1 LLALEQARAVA
12 SVANDIEAPVGD
24 GSIEVGEVHLGGP
37 TWNQIDEQRM
47 HDIDGILATTQDA
60 LGLPNERRTP
70 RAIRSLR
77 IKRG

>member
-1 LLALEQARAVA
+1 
-12 SVANDIEAPVGD
+12 
-24 GSIEVGEVHLGGP
+24 
-37 TWNQIDEQRM
+37 M